1 MRAGGARPRAFNRR
15 WIGIATLTSSLS
27 VALGAHADSSFWDEV
42 RDERTLVRAAA
53 RRLVLGYAAE
63 PELREV
69 MAACLTALPFATA
82 ELKYLCGARM
92 GRGQSEQKQ
101 RAFDL
106 LQQALREE
114 PESSWAGK
122 AWYELGV
129 VGAELGKSEV
139 VADAF
144 SQALTQLWQPA
155 FRARAYYNRGLAY
168 LKQAEQTYA
177 TSDFRRAI
185 LLTKNGDVRRLAQFA
200 LGVALE
206 REGDLAS
213 ALSSFQDGLQSPAG
227 TPLAPRQESLRLATF
242 SLIPSYE
249 QHYYAALAAMAAA
262 DQLPRVEEKLRAYEQ
277 AIQEW
282 NGYLD
287 EGRTSAAAWLGHAE
301 ANRTRCIAQRN
312 ELLRGKLRPRLGGTF

>member
-1 MRAGGARPRAFNRR
+1 M
-15 WIGIATLTSSLS
+15 TLTSTLF
-27 VALGAHADSSFWDEV
+27 VAWVAHADSSFWDDV
-42 RDERTLVRAAA
+42 RDERSLVRAAS

-82 ELKYLCGARM
+82 ELKYVCGARI

-101 RAFDL
+101 RAFEL
-106 LQQALREE
+106 LQEALREE
-114 PESSWAGK
+114 PESPWAGK

-139 VADAF
+139 LVDAF

-168 LKQAEQTYA
+168 LKQTELAYA
-177 TSDFRRAI
+177 TSDFRRTI
-185 LLTKNGDVRRLAQFA
+185 LITKSGDVRRLAQFA

-206 REGDLAS
+206 RQGDLAS

-227 TPLAPRQESLRLATF
+227 TPLAATPESLRLATF

-249 QHYYAALAAMAAA
+249 QHYFAALAAMAAA
-262 DQLPRVEEKLRAYEQ
+262 DQLPRAAEKLRAFEQ

-282 NGYLD
+282 NAYLD
-287 EGRTSAAAWLGHAE
+287 QGRTSATAWSGHAE
-301 ANRTRCIAQRN
+301 ANRARCIAQRD
-312 ELLRGKLRPRLGGTF
+312 EVLRGKLRPR

>member
-1 MRAGGARPRAFNRR
+1 VRTRRGYPRALRRR
-15 WIGIATLTSSLS
+15 WLWLSTLTSTLCATWS
-27 VALGAHADSSFWDEV
+27 AHADSSFWDEV

-53 RRLVLGYAAE
+53 RRLVVGYAAE

-82 ELKYLCGARM
+82 ELKYLCGVRM
-92 GRGQSEQKQ
+92 GRGPSEQKR
-101 RAFDL
+101 RAFEL
-106 LQQALREE
+106 LRQALEAE

-129 VGAELGKSEV
+129 VGAELGKREM
-139 VADAF
+139 VAEAF

-168 LKQAEQTYA
+168 LAQPELTDAA
-177 TSDFRRAI
+177 SDFRRAI
-185 LLTKNGDVRRLAQFA
+185 LITNSGDVRRLAQFA

-206 REGDLAS
+206 RQGDLAS

-227 TPLAPRQESLRLATF
+227 TPLVARQESLRLATF
-242 SLIPSYE
+242 SLIPRYE

-287 EGRTSAAAWLGHAE
+287 HGRTFTAAWLEHAE
-301 ANRTRCIAQRN
+301 ANRARCIAKRS
-312 ELLRGKLRPRLGGTF
+312 ELSRGKLKPSLRGAF